1 MISPPRLDLKEI
13 AFAQRVLSVLLW
25 WSKALMFHDVKYSM
39 KPEKKYIAIFRAY
52 LMGFFSSGEQVLK
65 SPKEVD

>member
-1 MISPPRLDLKEI
+1 
-13 AFAQRVLSVLLW
+13 
-25 WSKALMFHDVKYSM
+25 MFHDVKYSM
-39 KPEKKYIAIFRAY
+39 KPEKKNIAIFRAY